1 MDNNKIQIKNTV
13 SFYNNAEDSK
23 SKRYISL
30 DYVLLEMVAK
40 DEQLKQQTECV
51 RNQPDEDMFK
61 EEKKK
66 LPMIAPSGIFTYR
79 NDNIDNLREY
89 SNIMVLD
96 FDKFPNHEA
105 ANEFKQK
112 LIQYADLL
120 HIYAV
125 WYSPSN
131 NGVKA
136 AMVHDNSNPEYHYN
150 LFMQVRFKLYP
161 NTEQFDMKCGN
172 LSRTCFLSYDPD
184 VWLNPDR
191 KNLTPYHFVYDP
203 QYPNIPPRDYSSK
216 GYSSKEF
223 KHTDEEIRQNK
234 FFQAQWTDKQL
245 MNYADKF
252 WRKIYPD
259 SYKDG
264 NRHKSILS
272 RARWL
277 CLYGVLFDDA
287 VNYLKATF
295 GKHGIDEK
303 DIEAMAINNY
313 NSNRNNFG
321 SKRNEIYQRRN
332 NGINYNRTRWNA
344 MEN

>member
-1 MDNNKIQIKNTV
+1 MKTVKINNTV
-13 SFYNNAEDSK
+13 SFYNNAEDSR
-23 SKRYISL
+23 SKIYRNL
-30 DYVLLEMVAK
+30 DYILLDIIGN

-51 RNQPDEDMFK
+51 RNQPDEKTFK

-96 FDKFPNHEA
+96 FDKFPDHEA

-125 WYSPSN
+125 WFSPSN
-131 NGVKA
+131 KGVKV
-136 AMVHDNSNPEYHYN
+136 AMLHDNTNPEYHYN

-161 NTEQFDMKCGN
+161 NTEQFDKRCGN

-191 KNLTPYHFVYDP
+191 EHLTPYHFVYDP

-223 KHTDEEIRQNK
+223 KHTEEEIRQNK
-234 FFQAQWTDKQL
+234 FFQAQWKDKQL
-245 MNYADKF
+245 INYADKL

-264 NRHKSILS
+264 NRHQSILS
-272 RARWL
+272 RAKWL

-295 GKHGIDEK
+295 GRHGIGEK

-313 NSNRNNFG
+313 NSNRDKFG

-344 MEN
+344 MMN

>member
-1 MDNNKIQIKNTV
+1 MKTVKIKNTV
-13 SFYNNAEDSK
+13 SFYNNAEDSR
-23 SKRYISL
+23 SKIYRNL
-30 DYVLLEMVAK
+30 DYILLDIIGN

-96 FDKFPNHEA
+96 FDKFPDHEA

-112 LIQYADLL
+112 LVQYADLL

-125 WYSPSN
+125 WFSPSN
-131 NGVKA
+131 KGLKV
-136 AMVHDNSNPEYHYN
+136 AMLHDNTNPEFHYN
-150 LFMQVRFKLYP
+150 LFMQIKFKLYP

-191 KNLTPYHFVYDP
+191 KNLAPFHFIYDP

-223 KHTDEEIRQNK
+223 KHTDEEIKLNK

-245 MNYADKF
+245 INYADKL

-264 NRHKSILS
+264 NRHQSILS
-272 RARWL
+272 RAKWL

-295 GKHGIDEK
+295 GRHGIDEK

-313 NSNRNNFG
+313 NSNRDNFG

-332 NGINYNRTRWNA
+332 NGMNYNRNRWNA
-344 MEN
+344 TRN

>member
-1 MDNNKIQIKNTV
+1 MIKNTV

-40 DEQLKQQTECV
+40 DGQLKQQTEFV
-51 RNQPDEDMFK
+51 RSQPDEDMFK
-61 EEKKK
+61 KEKKK

-79 NDNIDNLREY
+79 NDNIDNLQEY

-96 FDKFPNHEA
+96 FDKFPDHEA

-125 WYSPSN
+125 WFSPSN
-131 NGVKA
+131 KGVKV
-136 AMVHDNSNPEYHYN
+136 AMLHDNANPEYHYN
-150 LFMQVRFKLYP
+150 LFMQVRFKVYP

-184 VWLNPDR
+184 VWLNPER
-191 KNLTPYHFVYDP
+191 RNLTPFNFVYDP

-223 KHTDEEIRQNK
+223 RHTEEEIRLNL
-234 FFQAQWTDKQL
+234 FFQNSWRDKQL
-245 MNYADKF
+245 MNYVDKH
-252 WRKIYPD
+252 WRKDYPD

-272 RARWL
+272 RAKWL

-287 VNYLKATF
+287 VDYLKATF
-295 GKHGIDEK
+295 GRHGIDEK

-313 NSNRNNFG
+313 NSNRDKFG

-332 NGINYNRTRWNA
+332 DGIKFNSNKWNA
-344 MEN
+344 MRN

>member
-1 MDNNKIQIKNTV
+1 METMMIKNTV
-13 SFYNNAEDSK
+13 SYYNNAEDSK
-23 SKRYISL
+23 SKRYMSL
-30 DYVLLEMVAK
+30 DYILLEMVAK
-40 DEQLKQQTECV
+40 DGQLKRQTEIV
-51 RNQPDEDMFK
+51 RNQPDEKTFK

-79 NDNIDNLREY
+79 NDNIDNLQEY

-96 FDKFPNHEA
+96 FDKFPDHEA

-112 LIQYADLL
+112 LVQYADRL

-125 WYSPSN
+125 WFSPSN
-131 NGVKA
+131 KGVKV
-136 AMVHDNSNPEYHYN
+136 AMLHDNTNPEYHYN

-161 NTEQFDMKCGN
+161 NTKQFDMKCGN
-172 LSRTCFLSYDPD
+172 LSRTCFLSYAPD

-191 KNLTPYHFVYDP
+191 EHLTPFHFVYDP

-223 KHTDEEIRQNK
+223 KHTEEELRQNEL
-234 FFQAQWTDKQL
+234 FQAQWKDKQL
-245 MNYADKF
+245 MNYVDKF

-264 NRHKSILS
+264 NRHQSILS
-272 RARWL
+272 RAKWL

-295 GKHGIDEK
+295 GRHGIDEK

-313 NSNRNNFG
+313 NSNRDNFG

-332 NGINYNRTRWNA
+332 NGINYNRNRWNA
-344 MEN
+344 TKN

>member
-1 MDNNKIQIKNTV
+1 METMMIKNTV
-13 SFYNNAEDSK
+13 SYYNNAEDSK

-40 DEQLKQQTECV
+40 DEQLKQLTEFV

-112 LIQYADLL
+112 LIQYVDQL

-125 WYSPSN
+125 WFSPSN
-131 NGVKA
+131 KGVKV
-136 AMVHDNSNPEYHYN
+136 AMLHDNTNPEYHYN

-172 LSRTCFLSYDPD
+172 LSRTCFLSYAPD

-191 KNLTPYHFVYDP
+191 EHLTPFHFVYDP
-203 QYPNIPPRDYSSK
+203 SIPDPPEKDYNK
-216 GYSSKEF
+216 GWSSKEF
-223 KHTDEEIRQNK
+223 KHTEEEIKLNSI
-234 FFQAQWTDKQL
+234 FQARWKDKQL
-245 MNYADKF
+245 TNYIDKC

-264 NRHKSILS
+264 NRHQSILS
-272 RARWL
+272 RAKWL

-295 GKHGIDEK
+295 GRHGIDEK

-313 NSNRNNFG
+313 NSNRGKFG
-321 SKRNEIYQRRN
+321 SKRNELYQRKE
-332 NGINYNRTRWNA
+332 NGKKLRISQLNA
-344 MEN
+344 ARQ

>member
-1 MDNNKIQIKNTV
+1 MKTVMIKNTV

-40 DEQLKQQTECV
+40 DGQLKQQTEFV
-51 RNQPDEDMFK
+51 RSQPDEDMFK
-61 EEKKK
+61 KEKKK

-79 NDNIDNLREY
+79 NDNIDNLQEY

-96 FDKFPNHEA
+96 FDKFPDHEA

-125 WYSPSN
+125 WFSPSN
-131 NGVKA
+131 KGVKV
-136 AMVHDNSNPEYHYN
+136 AMLHDNTNPEYHYN

-191 KNLTPYHFVYDP
+191 KHLTPFHFVYDP

-223 KHTDEEIRQNK
+223 KHTEEEIKLNGL
-234 FFQAQWTDKQL
+234 FQAQWTDKQL

-264 NRHKSILS
+264 NRHQSILS

-295 GKHGIDEK
+295 GRHGIDEK

-313 NSNRNNFG
+313 NSNRDNFG
-321 SKRNEIYQRRN
+321 SKRYEIYQRRN
-332 NGINYNRTRWNA
+332 NGINYNRNRWNT
-344 MEN
+344 MRN

>member
-1 MDNNKIQIKNTV
+1 MIKNTV
-13 SFYNNAEDSK
+13 SYYNNAEDSK

-40 DEQLKQQTECV
+40 DEQLKQLTEFV

-96 FDKFPNHEA
+96 FDKFPGHEA

-112 LIQYADLL
+112 LVQYADLL

-125 WYSPSN
+125 WFSPSN

-150 LFMQVRFKLYP
+150 LFMQVWFKLYP
-161 NTEQFDMKCGN
+161 NTEQFDKRCVN

-191 KNLTPYHFVYDP
+191 EHFTPYHFVYDP
-203 QYPNIPPRDYSSK
+203 QYPTLPPRDYSSK

-223 KHTDEEIRQNK
+223 KHTEEEIKQNK
-234 FFQAQWTDKQL
+234 FFQAQWKDKQL
-245 MNYADKF
+245 MNYADKL

-264 NRHKSILS
+264 NRHQSILS
-272 RARWL
+272 RAKWL

-287 VNYLKATF
+287 VNYLKSTF
-295 GKHGIDEK
+295 RRHGIDEK

-313 NSNRNNFG
+313 NSNRDKFG

-332 NGINYNRTRWNA
+332 NGINYNRNRWNA

>member
-1 MDNNKIQIKNTV
+1 MEPNIQIKNTV
-13 SFYNNAEDSK
+13 SYYNNAEDSK

-40 DEQLKQQTECV
+40 DGQLKRQTEIV
-51 RNQPDEDMFK
+51 RNQPDEKTFK
-61 EEKKK
+61 EEKRK

-105 ANEFKQK
+105 AYEFKQK
-112 LIQYADLL
+112 LVLYADQL

-125 WYSPSN
+125 WFSPSN
-131 NGVKA
+131 KGLKV
-136 AMVHDNSNPEYHYN
+136 AMLHDNTNPEYHYN

-184 VWLNPDR
+184 VWLNSDR

-203 QYPNIPPRDYSSK
+203 QYPTLPPRDYSSK

-223 KHTDEEIRQNK
+223 RHTEEEIRLNK
-234 FFQAQWTDKQL
+234 FFQAQWKDKQL
-245 MNYADKF
+245 INYADKL

-264 NRHKSILS
+264 NRHQSILS
-272 RARWL
+272 RAKWL

-295 GKHGIDEK
+295 GRHGIDEK
-303 DIEAMAINNY
+303 DIESMAINNY
-313 NSNRNNFG
+313 NSNRDKFG
-321 SKRNEIYQRRN
+321 SKRNGIYQRRN
-332 NGINYNRTRWNA
+332 NGINYNRSRWNT
-344 MEN
+344 MKN

>member
-1 MDNNKIQIKNTV
+1 MKTVKINNTV

-40 DEQLKQQTECV
+40 DEQLKQQTEFV

-96 FDKFPNHEA
+96 FDKFPKHEA

-112 LIQYADLL
+112 IIQYADRL

-125 WYSPSN
+125 WFSPSN
-131 NGVKA
+131 KGVKV
-136 AMVHDNSNPEYHYN
+136 AMLHDNTNPEYHYN

-191 KNLTPYHFVYDP
+191 KRLAPFHFVYAP

-216 GYSSKEF
+216 GFSSKEF
-223 KHTDEEIRQNK
+223 KHTEEEIRQNK

-264 NRHKSILS
+264 NRHQSIRS
-272 RARWL
+272 RAKWL
-277 CLYGVLFDDA
+277 WLYGVLFDDA
-287 VNYLKATF
+287 VNYLKSTF

-313 NSNRNNFG
+313 NANRNNFG
-321 SKRNEIYQRRN
+321 SKRNEIYKRRN
-332 NGINYNRTRWNA
+332 NGMNYNRNRWNA
-344 MEN
+344 MRN

>member
-1 MDNNKIQIKNTV
+1 MIKNTV

-30 DYVLLEMVAK
+30 DYVLLEIIAK
-40 DEQLKQQTECV
+40 DERLKEQTEVV
-51 RNQPDEDMFK
+51 RQQPDDRTFK
-61 EEKKK
+61 EEKRK
-66 LPMIAPSGIFTYR
+66 LPMIAPSGVFTYR
-79 NDNIDNLREY
+79 NDDIDNLREY

-96 FDKFPNHEA
+96 LDKFPDHET
-105 ANEFKQK
+105 ANGFKQK
-112 LIQYADLL
+112 LVQYADRL

-125 WYSPSN
+125 WFSPSN
-131 NGVKA
+131 KGLKV
-136 AMVHDNSNPEYHYN
+136 AMLHDNTNPEYHYN

-161 NTEQFDMKCGN
+161 DTEQFDMKCGN

-191 KNLTPYHFVYDP
+191 EHLTPYHFVYDP

-223 KHTDEEIRQNK
+223 KHTEEEIKLNEL
-234 FFQAQWTDKQL
+234 FQAQWTDKQL

-264 NRHKSILS
+264 NRHQSILS
-272 RARWL
+272 RAKWL

-295 GKHGIDEK
+295 GRHGIDEK

-313 NSNRNNFG
+313 NSNRDNFG
-321 SKRNEIYQRRN
+321 SKRYEIYQRRN
-332 NGINYNRTRWNA
+332 NGINYNRNRWNA
-344 MEN
+344 TKN

>member
-1 MDNNKIQIKNTV
+1 MGKNINDTV
-13 SFYNNAEDSK
+13 SVYYNAKDATSTIYLK
-23 SKRYISL
+23 L
-30 DYVLLEMVAK
+30 DEVLLNIVGK
-40 DEQLKQQTECV
+40 DYLKQQTDIV
-51 RNQPDEDMFK
+51 RMQTTK
-61 EEKKK
+61 KAYIEEKKK
-66 LPMIAPSGIFTYR
+66 LPMIAPSGVFTYR

-96 FDKFPNHEA
+96 FDKFPDHEA

-125 WYSPSN
+125 WFSPSN
-131 NGVKA
+131 KGVKV
-136 AMVHDNSNPEYHYN
+136 AMLHDNTNPEYHYN

-172 LSRTCFLSYDPD
+172 LSRTCFLSYAPD

-191 KNLTPYHFVYDP
+191 EHLTPFHFVYDP
-203 QYPNIPPRDYSSK
+203 SIPDPPEKDYNK
-216 GYSSKEF
+216 GWSSKEF
-223 KHTDEEIRQNK
+223 KHTEEEIKLNSI
-234 FFQAQWTDKQL
+234 FQARWKDKQL
-245 MNYADKF
+245 TNYIDKC

-264 NRHKSILS
+264 NRHQSILS
-272 RARWL
+272 RAKWL

-295 GKHGIDEK
+295 GRHGIDEK

-313 NSNRNNFG
+313 NSNRGKFG
-321 SKRNEIYQRRN
+321 SKRNELYQRKE
-332 NGINYNRTRWNA
+332 NGKKLRISQLNA
-344 MEN
+344 ARQ

>member
-1 MDNNKIQIKNTV
+1 METMMIKNTV
-13 SFYNNAEDSK
+13 SYYNNAEDSK

-40 DEQLKQQTECV
+40 DEQLKQLTEFV

-112 LIQYADLL
+112 LVQYADQL

-125 WYSPSN
+125 WFSPSN
-131 NGVKA
+131 KGVKV
-136 AMVHDNSNPEYHYN
+136 AMLHDNTNPEYHYN
-150 LFMQVRFKLYP
+150 LFMQIKFKLYP

-172 LSRTCFLSYDPD
+172 LSRTCFLSYAPD

-191 KNLTPYHFVYDP
+191 EHLTPFHFVYDP

-216 GYSSKEF
+216 GWSSKEF
-223 KHTDEEIRQNK
+223 KHTEDEIKLNSI
-234 FFQAQWTDKQL
+234 FQAKWKDKQL
-245 MNYADKF
+245 TNYIDKC
-252 WRKIYPD
+252 WRKEYPD

-272 RARWL
+272 RAKWL
-277 CLYGVLFDDA
+277 CLYGVLFENA
-287 VNYLKATF
+287 VDYLKATF
-295 GKHGIDEK
+295 GRHGIDEK
-303 DIEAMAINNY
+303 DIEEMAINNY
-313 NSNRNNFG
+313 NSNRGKFG
-321 SKRNEIYQRRN
+321 SKRNELYQRKE
-332 NGINYNRTRWNA
+332 NGRMYRISQLNTARQ
-344 MEN
+344 

>member
-1 MDNNKIQIKNTV
+1 MKPNIQMKNTV
-13 SFYNNAEDSK
+13 SYYNNAEDSK

-40 DEQLKQQTECV
+40 DEQLKRQTEIV
-51 RNQPDEDMFK
+51 RNQPDEKTFK

-79 NDNIDNLREY
+79 NDNIGNLQEY

-112 LIQYADLL
+112 LVQYADQL
-120 HIYAV
+120 HVYAV
-125 WYSPSN
+125 WFSPSDK
-131 NGVKA
+131 GVKV
-136 AMVHDNSNPEYHYN
+136 AMLHDNTNPEYHYN

-172 LSRTCFLSYDPD
+172 LSRTCFLNYDPD

-191 KNLTPYHFVYDP
+191 ENLSPFHFVYDP

-223 KHTDEEIRQNK
+223 KHTGEEIKQNK
-234 FFQAQWTDKQL
+234 FFQAQWKDKQL
-245 MNYADKF
+245 MNYADKL

-264 NRHKSILS
+264 NRHQSILS
-272 RARWL
+272 RAKWL

-313 NSNRNNFG
+313 NSNRDNFG

-332 NGINYNRTRWNA
+332 NGINHNRNRWNA
-344 MEN
+344 MRN

>member
-1 MDNNKIQIKNTV
+1 MIKNTV

-40 DEQLKQQTECV
+40 DEQLKKQTEMV
-51 RNQPDEDMFK
+51 RNQPDEKTFK
-61 EEKKK
+61 EEKRK
-66 LPMIAPSGIFTYR
+66 LPMIAPSGVFTYR
-79 NDNIDNLREY
+79 NDNIDNLQEY

-112 LIQYADLL
+112 LIQYADRL

-125 WYSPSN
+125 WFSPSYK
-131 NGVKA
+131 GLKV
-136 AMVHDNSNPEYHYN
+136 AMLHDNTNLEYHYN

-161 NTEQFDMKCGN
+161 NIEQYDMKFDMKCGN
-172 LSRTCFLSYDPD
+172 LSRTCFLSHDPD

-191 KNLTPYHFVYDP
+191 EHLTPYHFVYDP

-223 KHTDEEIRQNK
+223 KHTEEEIRQNK
-234 FFQAQWTDKQL
+234 FFQALWTDKQL
-245 MNYADKF
+245 MNYADKL

-264 NRHKSILS
+264 NRHQSILS
-272 RARWL
+272 RAKWL

-295 GKHGIDEK
+295 GKHGIDKK

-313 NSNRNNFG
+313 NSNRDKFG

-332 NGINYNRTRWNA
+332 NGINYNRNRWNA
-344 MEN
+344 MKN

>member
-1 MDNNKIQIKNTV
+1 METMMIKNTV

-40 DEQLKQQTECV
+40 DEQLKQLTESV

-79 NDNIDNLREY
+79 NDNIDNLQEY

-96 FDKFPNHEA
+96 FDKFPDHEA

-112 LIQYADLL
+112 LVQFADQL

-125 WYSPSN
+125 WFSPSN
-131 NGVKA
+131 KGVKV
-136 AMVHDNSNPEYHYN
+136 AMLHDNTNPEYHYN

-172 LSRTCFLSYDPD
+172 LSRTCFLSYYPD

-191 KNLTPYHFVYDP
+191 EHLTPFHFVYDP
-203 QYPNIPPRDYSSK
+203 QYPNIPPRDYGSK

-223 KHTDEEIRQNK
+223 RHTDEEMRLNSI
-234 FFQAQWTDKQL
+234 FQAQWKDKQL
-245 MNYADKF
+245 VNYADKH
-252 WRKIYPD
+252 WRKDYPD

-272 RARWL
+272 RAKWL

-287 VNYLKATF
+287 VDYLKATF
-295 GKHGIDEK
+295 GRHGIDEE

-313 NSNRNNFG
+313 NSNRGKFG
-321 SKRNEIYQRRN
+321 SKRNELYQRKE
-332 NGINYNRTRWNA
+332 NGRMYRISQLNA
-344 MEN
+344 ARQ

>member
-1 MDNNKIQIKNTV
+1 MLIKNTV

-23 SKRYISL
+23 SRRYISL
-30 DYVLLEMVAK
+30 DYVLLEMVAR
-40 DEQLKQQTECV
+40 DGQLKRQTEIV
-51 RNQPDEDMFK
+51 RNQPDEKTFK
-61 EEKKK
+61 KEKKK

-79 NDNIDNLREY
+79 NDGIGNLREY

-105 ANEFKQK
+105 ANGFKQK
-112 LIQYADLL
+112 LVQYADQL

-125 WYSPSN
+125 WFSPSN
-131 NGVKA
+131 KGVKA
-136 AMVHDNSNPEYHYN
+136 AMVHDNTNPEYHYN
-150 LFMQVRFKLYP
+150 LFMQVKFKLYP

-191 KNLTPYHFVYDP
+191 KNLTPFHFVYDP
-203 QYPNIPPRDYSSK
+203 QYPTQPPRDYSSK

-223 KHTDEEIRQNK
+223 KHTGEEIRQNEL
-234 FFQAQWTDKQL
+234 FQAQWTDKQL
-245 MNYADKF
+245 MRYADRY
-252 WRKIYPD
+252 WRMDYPD

-295 GKHGIDEK
+295 GRHGIDEK
-303 DIEAMAINNY
+303 DIETMAINNY
-313 NSNRNNFG
+313 NSNRDNFG

-332 NGINYNRTRWNA
+332 DGINYNRNRWNA
-344 MEN
+344 MRNSK

>member
-1 MDNNKIQIKNTV
+1 MRTMLIKNTV

-23 SKRYISL
+23 SRRYISL
-30 DYVLLEMVAK
+30 DYVLLEMVAR
-40 DEQLKQQTECV
+40 DGQLKRQTEIV
-51 RNQPDEDMFK
+51 RNQPDEKTFK
-61 EEKKK
+61 KEKKK

-79 NDNIDNLREY
+79 NDGIGNLREY

-105 ANEFKQK
+105 ANGFKQK
-112 LIQYADLL
+112 LVQYADQL

-125 WYSPSN
+125 WFSPSN
-131 NGVKA
+131 KGVKA
-136 AMVHDNSNPEYHYN
+136 AMVHDNTNPEYHYN
-150 LFMQVRFKLYP
+150 LFMQVKFKLYP

-191 KNLTPYHFVYDP
+191 KNLTPFHFVYDP
-203 QYPNIPPRDYSSK
+203 QYPPLPPRDYSSK

-223 KHTDEEIRQNK
+223 KHTGEEIEQNK
-234 FFQAQWTDKQL
+234 LFQAQWTDKQL
-245 MNYADKF
+245 MRYADRY
-252 WRKIYPD
+252 WRMDYPD

-295 GKHGIDEK
+295 GRHGIDEK
-303 DIEAMAINNY
+303 DIETMAINNY
-313 NSNRNNFG
+313 NSNRDNFG

-332 NGINYNRTRWNA
+332 DGINYNRNRWNA
-344 MEN
+344 MRNSK

>member
-1 MDNNKIQIKNTV
+1 METNIQIKNTV

-40 DEQLKQQTECV
+40 DEQLKRQTEIV

-96 FDKFPNHEA
+96 FDKFHDHEA

-112 LIQYADLL
+112 LVQYADQL

-125 WYSPSN
+125 WFSPSN
-131 NGVKA
+131 KGLKV
-136 AMVHDNSNPEYHYN
+136 AMLHDNTNPEYHYN

-184 VWLNPDR
+184 VWLNSDR

-203 QYPNIPPRDYSSK
+203 QYPTLPPRDYSSK

-223 KHTDEEIRQNK
+223 KHTEEELRQNK
-234 FFQAQWTDKQL
+234 LFQAQWKDKQL
-245 MNYADKF
+245 INYADKL

-264 NRHKSILS
+264 NRHQSILS
-272 RARWL
+272 RAKWL
-277 CLYGVLFDDA
+277 CLYGVLLDDA
-287 VNYLKATF
+287 VNYLKSTF
-295 GKHGIDEK
+295 GRHGIDEK

-313 NSNRNNFG
+313 NSNRDKFG

-332 NGINYNRTRWNA
+332 NGINYNLNRWNA
-344 MEN
+344 MMN

>member
-1 MDNNKIQIKNTV
+1 METMMIKNTV
-13 SFYNNAEDSK
+13 SYYNNAEDSK

-40 DEQLKQQTECV
+40 DEQLKQLTEFV

-66 LPMIAPSGIFTYR
+66 LPMIAPSGIFTHR

-112 LIQYADLL
+112 LIQYVDQL

-125 WYSPSN
+125 WFSPSN
-131 NGVKA
+131 KGVKV
-136 AMVHDNSNPEYHYN
+136 AMLHDNTNPEYHYN

-172 LSRTCFLSYDPD
+172 LSRTCFLSYAPD

-191 KNLTPYHFVYDP
+191 EHLTPFHFVYDP
-203 QYPNIPPRDYSSK
+203 SIPDPPEKDYNK
-216 GYSSKEF
+216 GWSSKEF
-223 KHTDEEIRQNK
+223 KHTEEEIKLNSI
-234 FFQAQWTDKQL
+234 FQARWKDKQL
-245 MNYADKF
+245 TNYIDKC

-264 NRHKSILS
+264 NRHQSILS
-272 RARWL
+272 RAKWL

-295 GKHGIDEK
+295 GRHGIDEK

-313 NSNRNNFG
+313 NSNRGKFG
-321 SKRNEIYQRRN
+321 SKRNELYQRKE
-332 NGINYNRTRWNA
+332 NGRMYRISQLNTARQ
-344 MEN
+344 

>member
-1 MDNNKIQIKNTV
+1 METMMIKNTV
-13 SFYNNAEDSK
+13 SYYNNAEDSK

-40 DEQLKQQTECV
+40 DEQLKQLTEFV

-61 EEKKK
+61 EEKRK

-96 FDKFPNHEA
+96 FDKFPKHET

-112 LIQYADLL
+112 LVQYADRLY
-120 HIYAV
+120 IYAV
-125 WYSPSN
+125 WFSPSN
-131 NGVKA
+131 KGVKV
-136 AMVHDNSNPEYHYN
+136 AMLHDNTNPEYHYN
-150 LFMQVRFKLYP
+150 LFMQIKFKLYP

-172 LSRTCFLSYDPD
+172 LSRTCFLSYAPD

-191 KNLTPYHFVYDP
+191 EHLTPFHFVYDP

-223 KHTDEEIRQNK
+223 RHTEEEIKLNK

-245 MNYADKF
+245 MNYADKL

-264 NRHKSILS
+264 NRHQSILS
-272 RARWL
+272 RAKWL

-295 GKHGIDEK
+295 GRHGIDKK

-313 NSNRNNFG
+313 NSNRDNFG
-321 SKRNEIYQRRN
+321 SKRYEIYQRRN
-332 NGINYNRTRWNA
+332 NGINYNRNRWNT
-344 MEN
+344 MRN

>member
-1 MDNNKIQIKNTV
+1 MKTVKIKNTV
-13 SFYNNAEDSK
+13 SFYNNAEDSR
-23 SKRYISL
+23 SKIYRNL
-30 DYVLLEMVAK
+30 DYILLDIIGN

-79 NDNIDNLREY
+79 NDNIDNLQEY

-96 FDKFPNHEA
+96 FDKFPSHEA

-112 LIQYADLL
+112 LVQYADRL

-125 WYSPSN
+125 WFSPSYK
-131 NGVKA
+131 GLKV
-136 AMVHDNSNPEYHYN
+136 AMLHDNTNPEYHYN

-161 NTEQFDMKCGN
+161 NTEQFDMKCRN

-184 VWLNPDR
+184 VWLNPER
-191 KNLTPYHFVYDP
+191 GHLAPYHFVYDP

-264 NRHKSILS
+264 NRHQSILS
-272 RARWL
+272 RAKWL

-295 GKHGIDEK
+295 GRHGIDEK

-313 NSNRNNFG
+313 NSNRDNFG

-332 NGINYNRTRWNA
+332 NGMNYNRNRWNA
-344 MEN
+344 TRN

>member
-1 MDNNKIQIKNTV
+1 METNIQIKNTV

-23 SKRYISL
+23 SKRYISI

-40 DEQLKQQTECV
+40 DEQLKRQTEIV
-51 RNQPDEDMFK
+51 RNQLDEDMFK

-66 LPMIAPSGIFTYR
+66 LPMIAPSGVFTYR

-96 FDKFPNHEA
+96 FDKFPKHET

-112 LIQYADLL
+112 LVQYADRL

-125 WYSPSN
+125 WFSPSN
-131 NGVKA
+131 KGVKV
-136 AMVHDNSNPEYHYN
+136 AMLHDNTNPEYHYN
-150 LFMQVRFKLYP
+150 LFMQIKFKLYP

-191 KNLTPYHFVYDP
+191 RNLAPFHFVYDP
-203 QYPNIPPRDYSSK
+203 QYPNIPPRDYGTK

-223 KHTDEEIRQNK
+223 KHTDEEIRQNEL
-234 FFQAQWTDKQL
+234 FQAQWKDKQL
-245 MNYADKF
+245 MNYADKH

-264 NRHKSILS
+264 NRHQSILS
-272 RARWL
+272 RAKWL

-295 GKHGIDEK
+295 GRHGIDKK

-313 NSNRNNFG
+313 NSNRDNFG

-344 MEN
+344 MMN

>member
-1 MDNNKIQIKNTV
+1 MKTVKINNTV

-30 DYVLLEMVAK
+30 DYILLEMVAK
-40 DEQLKQQTECV
+40 DEQLKQQAEIV
-51 RNQPDEDMFK
+51 RNQPDEKTFK
-61 EEKKK
+61 EEKRK

-79 NDNIDNLREY
+79 NDDIGNLREY

-112 LIQYADLL
+112 LVQYADRL

-125 WYSPSN
+125 WFSPSN
-131 NGVKA
+131 KGVKV
-136 AMVHDNSNPEYHYN
+136 AMLHDNTNPEYHYN

-191 KNLTPYHFVYDP
+191 KNLAPFRFVYDP

-216 GYSSKEF
+216 GCSSKEF
-223 KHTDEEIRQNK
+223 KHTEEEIRQNK
-234 FFQAQWTDKQL
+234 FFQAQWKDKQL
-245 MNYADKF
+245 MNYADKL

-264 NRHKSILS
+264 NRHQSILS
-272 RARWL
+272 RAKWL

-287 VNYLKATF
+287 VNYLKSTF

-321 SKRNEIYQRRN
+321 SKRNEIYKRRN
-332 NGINYNRTRWNA
+332 NGMNYNRNRWNA
-344 MEN
+344 TKN

>member
-1 MDNNKIQIKNTV
+1 MKTVMIKNTV

-40 DEQLKQQTECV
+40 DGQLKQQTEFV
-51 RNQPDEDMFK
+51 RSQPDEDMFK
-61 EEKKK
+61 KEKKK

-79 NDNIDNLREY
+79 NDNIDNLQEY

-96 FDKFPNHEA
+96 FDKFPDHEA

-125 WYSPSN
+125 WFSPSN
-131 NGVKA
+131 KGVKV
-136 AMVHDNSNPEYHYN
+136 AMLHDNANPEYHYN
-150 LFMQVRFKLYP
+150 LFMQVRFKVYP

-184 VWLNPDR
+184 VWLNPER
-191 KNLTPYHFVYDP
+191 RNLTPFNFVYDP

-223 KHTDEEIRQNK
+223 RHTEEEIRLNL
-234 FFQAQWTDKQL
+234 FFQNSWRDKQL
-245 MNYADKF
+245 MNYVDKH
-252 WRKIYPD
+252 WRKDYPD

-272 RARWL
+272 RAKWL

-295 GKHGIDEK
+295 GRHGIDEK

-332 NGINYNRTRWNA
+332 NGINYNRPRWYA
-344 MEN
+344 MMN

>member
-1 MDNNKIQIKNTV
+1 METMMIKNTV
-13 SFYNNAEDSK
+13 SYYNNAEDSK

-40 DEQLKQQTECV
+40 DEQLKQLTEFV
-51 RNQPDEDMFK
+51 RNQLDEDMFK

-79 NDNIDNLREY
+79 NDNIDNLQEY

-96 FDKFPNHEA
+96 FDKFPKHET

-112 LIQYADLL
+112 LVQYADQL

-125 WYSPSN
+125 WFSPSN
-131 NGVKA
+131 KGVKV
-136 AMVHDNSNPEYHYN
+136 AMFHDNTNPEYHYN
-150 LFMQVRFKLYP
+150 LFMQIKFKLYP

-191 KNLTPYHFVYDP
+191 EHLTPFHFVYDP
-203 QYPNIPPRDYSSK
+203 QYPNIPPRNYSPK

-223 KHTDEEIRQNK
+223 KHTEEEIRLNEL
-234 FFQAQWTDKQL
+234 FQAQWKDKQL
-245 MNYADKF
+245 MNYVDKF

-264 NRHKSILS
+264 NRHQSILS
-272 RARWL
+272 RAKWL

-295 GKHGIDEK
+295 GRHGIDEK

-313 NSNRNNFG
+313 NSNRDNFG
-321 SKRNEIYQRRN
+321 SKRNEIYQRRY
-332 NGINYNRTRWNA
+332 NGMNYNRTRWNA
-344 MEN
+344 MMN